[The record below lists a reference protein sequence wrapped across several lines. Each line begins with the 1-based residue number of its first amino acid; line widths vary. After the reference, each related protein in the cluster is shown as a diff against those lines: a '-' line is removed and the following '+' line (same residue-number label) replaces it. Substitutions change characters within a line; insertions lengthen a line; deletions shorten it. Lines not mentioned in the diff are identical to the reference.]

1 MAKSCV
7 CVTCAHPNEPPHG
20 LKPAQKRKED
30 KGNPFAE
37 RGRDKLS
44 ELKAEVEEKKRKILK
59 AIGQDEVV
67 MVRFTYT
74 DDNRLK
80 PIIVTEKSKKAEK
93 EMKAASAEKAVE
105 VDYGHDE
112 KKQPVEKTQLV
123 KVNVQLFHAYLA
135 AVLILILLLIA
146 LLKRQAQLCS
156 NSGLLAMR

>member
-1 MAKSCV
+1 M
-7 CVTCAHPNEPPHG
+7 
-20 LKPAQKRKED
+20 
-30 KGNPFAE
+30 
-37 RGRDKLS
+37 S

-93 EMKAASAEKAVE
+93 EKKAASAEETVE

-112 KKQPVEKTQLV
+112 KKQPVEKMQLV